1 MNEIAAQAAS
11 ECGIPR
17 LMLSRPAWEKVPGDH
32 WIEVE
37 SNKDYDGPCGRM
49 HGHTYRY

>member
-17 LMLSRPAWEKVPGDH
+17 LMLSRPAWKTVSLMQEKV
-32 WIEVE
+32 
-37 SNKDYDGPCGRM
+37 N
-49 HGHTYRY
+49 